1 MSFKKFGRTVG
12 IAAITAIGMAA
23 ALPATAADLN
33 YGHGSMKDGPYDD
46 PRYSDVY
53 KHPAPP
59 RYAAPL
65 PPAPYPPQH
74 YPPQHYA
81 PQHYVPAP
89 PPPAYYGGPAPR
101 HGQALS
107 DCLPRQV
114 IRQRLEA
121 RGWHDFHDAQ
131 VSGDVAHTRA
141 RHRNGG
147 LFDVTVDRCSGEI
160 LQAEAIDNRHAYAPP
175 AYAPPAYS
183 PPAYAPPPP
192 QPDWRANGGNGG
204 YRY

>member
-1 MSFKKFGRTVG
+1 MSLKKTLGKTVG
-12 IAAITAIGMAA
+12 FAVAAAIGMAA
-23 ALPATAADLN
+23 AVPASAADLG
-33 YGHGSMKDGPYDD
+33 YSHGSMKDGPYDD

-53 KHPAPP
+53 RHPAPQP

-65 PPAPYPPQH
+65 PPAPVYPPQH
-74 YPPQHYA
+74 YPPQHY
-81 PQHYVPAP
+81 AP

-101 HGQALS
+101 HGQAPP
-107 DCLPRQV
+107 DCLPRHV

-131 VSGDVAHTRA
+131 VSGNVAHTRA

-147 LFDVTVDRCSGEI
+147 MFDVTVDRCSGEI

-192 QPDWRANGGNGG
+192 ADWRSNGGNGG